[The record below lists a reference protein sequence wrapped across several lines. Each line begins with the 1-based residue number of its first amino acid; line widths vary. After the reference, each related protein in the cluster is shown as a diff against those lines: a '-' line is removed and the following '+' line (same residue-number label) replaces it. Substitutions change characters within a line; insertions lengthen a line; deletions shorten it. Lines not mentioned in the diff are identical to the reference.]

1 LSKLGFWSAN
11 NLDSLR
17 PDAGRVPG
25 RSFAATASPNSSR
38 LQPNCRLTGTTEKN
52 KVVAPIVESRPLQA
66 LTQVFLEWRGF
77 SILVVDDALLFK
89 DSST

>member
-1 LSKLGFWSAN
+1 V
-11 NLDSLR
+11 
-17 PDAGRVPG
+17 AGR
-25 RSFAATASPNSSR
+25 SSSTTTSGISSS
-38 LQPNCRLTGTTEKN
+38 LQPNSRLTGTTEKN